1 MNRVVR
7 MAAAIIEARLQG
19 GVNSDIHFSEFT
31 YGKITGKLCAQLPEI
46 LGPYKNLEIR
56 ESEPFLYTIFD
67 IEWGS
72 FTGCV

>member
-1 MNRVVR
+1 VVT
-7 MAAAIIEARLQG
+7 AIFEVPLQAEF
-19 GVNSDIHFSEFT
+19 NSDIHSSEFT

-67 IEWGS
+67 VEWGL
-72 FTGCV
+72 FTRCV